1 MLKMVRILKSEPSTA
16 PRIDAI
22 SPTAALPG
30 GEVEVRGANLGAVA
44 IPQSEANRWGG
55 QEWRRPVAML
65 GDMSAPVLLS
75 RGGRLTLRVPDE
87 AESGRLRILQ
97 NGTQSNAVEVRVGS
111 MVATGVHAVAS
122 PVIDHSG
129 NIYVTFSGQRGQ
141 ETPVSVFRIE
151 RDGEMRPF
159 ARGIMNATGLA
170 ADYEENL
177 YVSSR
182 HEGKVYRITRSGAS
196 SVYAEG
202 MGVAS
207 GLAFDADQNLY
218 VGDRSGTIFKIAPD
232 RQIFVFATLEPSV
245 AAYHLAFGP
254 DGTLYVT
261 GPTTSS
267 YDAVYAINRDGDIN
281 VLHRG
286 LGRPQ
291 GLGVDIAGN
300 VYVAASL
307 RGRRGIV
314 AVNSRGEASLAVSGN
329 GIVGFTFV
337 PGGSALLATSTTVYH
352 VALGVEGWRL
362 A

>member
-1 MLKMVRILKSEPSTA
+1 MVRILKSEIGNS

-22 SPTAALPG
+22 SPAAALPG
-30 GEVEVRGANLGAVA
+30 GDVEVRGANLGAV
-44 IPQSEANRWGG
+44 PTNLSDANRFGG
-55 QEWRRPVAML
+55 GEWRRPIAML
-65 GDMSAPVLLS
+65 GDLAAPVLLS
-75 RGGRLTLRVPDE
+75 RGARLTLRVPDE
-87 AESGRLRILQ
+87 AETGRLRILQ
-97 NGTQSNAVEVRVGS
+97 NGAQSNAMEVRVAS
-111 MVATGVHAVAS
+111 LIATGIHAVAS
-122 PVIDHSG
+122 PVMDHSG

-159 ARGIMNATGLA
+159 VRGIMNATGLA
-170 ADYEENL
+170 VDPEDNL

-182 HEGKVYRITRSGAS
+182 HEGKVYRVARNGAS
-196 SVYAEG
+196 AVYAEG
-202 MGVAS
+202 MGVAT

-254 DGTLYVT
+254 DGTLFVT

-267 YDAVYAINRDGDIN
+267 YDAVYAVSRDGDID
-281 VLHRG
+281 VRYRG

-291 GLGVDIAGN
+291 GLGADIAGN

-307 RGRRGIV
+307 RGRRGVIV
-314 AVNSRGEASLAVSGN
+314 VTPEGEASLAISGT
-329 GIVGFTFV
+329 GIVGFSFV
-337 PGGSALLATSTTVYH
+337 SGGNALLATHTAVYH

-362 A
+362 V